1 MTLPRVVGDARLRSD
16 GRSGSNETGMDAA
29 REPPA
34 RFERKGTPFRSRSM
48 RLACALTLL
57 LAIPMARAAAPP
69 TLEPGVPHALA
80 EWRARHYRDV
90 RYELEFR
97 LAPGAARI
105 PGALALS
112 VTLPARPVDLVLD
125 WRGAG
130 PADVEVNGA
139 AARAETR
146 GEHLVIAR
154 HLLKAGRNRVR
165 LRFEAPV
172 AASGT
177 PLLRYRDG
185 EDAAEYLYTLLVPAD
200 ASALFPCFDQPDLK
214 ARFRLALELPA
225 GWRAVSNAPVEA
237 ETPARVRFAETA
249 PISSYLFAFA
259 AGPFE
264 TVAEPGEAVRLFV
277 RRARAARAREH
288 APELLRLNRAALDWF
303 AGYFAR
309 PFPFP
314 KYDLVLLP
322 EFPYGGMEHA
332 GATFLNEERVL
343 FPAPPSAVDLLRR
356 AQLLLHEASHQ
367 WFGNLVTMRWFDDLW
382 LKEGFANFMA
392 AKALEALA
400 PEFDAWTAFH
410 ALKTAAVRTD
420 ATRGTSA
427 IRYPLANLA
436 QAKSA
441 YGAIVY
447 AKGPA
452 VLRQAEFYLGAPV
465 FRRAVRDF
473 LRRHAFGAADWKDLV
488 RAFERASGRRLGR
501 WAHAWVER
509 RGAPT
514 VRARWTFDRAGRIG
528 ELRLEQHDAL
538 GDGNLWPQRLRVA
551 AIGADSLAS
560 ADVMLARAS
569 VRVRA
574 LEGFAAPRLVLPN
587 AGDFGYGR
595 FLLDPHSVAA
605 ALDPEFEP
613 ADPLARAQIAE
624 ALWEAARDADL
635 APARFIEWAVR
646 EIPRTADGIVLAGLL
661 ARLEVA
667 FRRYLSDA
675 QRDALAPRI
684 ERALLAE
691 GALAAQS
698 QSRRLALLRAFAAA
712 AWSPD
717 ALADLG
723 RLLDGALTVPGVP
736 LAAQDRFRLVQRL
749 LERGAAD
756 ASARLAAEAARER
769 TDEARR
775 YAFAAGAAAADAG
788 AKRALFRAL
797 LDDPSLPEAWIEAA
811 LPALNAPEHAALTL
825 PLLSE
830 ALARLP
836 ALKRTRKIFF
846 VNAWL
851 AAFIGGQT
859 GDEAL
864 EAVRAFLRDS
874 RLEPDLR
881 LKVLEAADGL
891 ERAVRIR
898 ARYAGGPALRR
909 RPARRRVNP
918 PSPRRPGSPAP
929 TSAPRRG

>member
-1 MTLPRVVGDARLRSD
+1 MRFAAALCLLPALPLTAA
-16 GRSGSNETGMDAA
+16 ETS
-29 REPPA
+29 P
-34 RFERKGTPFRSRSM
+34 
-48 RLACALTLL
+48 LTLV
-57 LAIPMARAAAPP
+57 
-69 TLEPGVPHALA
+69 PGVPRALA
-80 EWRARHYRDV
+80 EWRAKHYRDV

-105 PGALALS
+105 PGALTLT
-112 VTLPARPVDLVLD
+112 VKLPARPVDLVLD
-125 WRGAG
+125 WRGAHPEG
-130 PADVEVNGA
+130 VEVNGA
-139 AARAETR
+139 AARAKAR
-146 GEHLVIAR
+146 AEHLVISR
-154 HLLKAGRNRVR
+154 RLLKPGRNTVR

-172 AASGT
+172 GASGT
-177 PLLRYRDG
+177 SVLRYRDG
-185 EDAAEYLYTLLVPAD
+185 EDGAEYLYTLLVPAD

-214 ARFRLALELPA
+214 ARFRLALELPE
-225 GWRAVSNAPVEA
+225 GWRAVSNAPVEEEA
-237 ETPARVRFAETA
+237 PGRVRFAETA
-249 PISSYLFAFA
+249 PISTYLFAFA

-264 TVAEPGEAVRLFV
+264 SVEEPGEQVRLFV
-277 RRARAARAREH
+277 RRSRAARAREH
-288 APELLRLNRAALDWF
+288 AAEVLRLNRGALDWF

-343 FPAPPSAVDLLRR
+343 FAAQPSTVDRLRR

-392 AKALEALA
+392 AKAIEALA

-410 ALKTAAVRTD
+410 ALKTGAVRTD

-436 QAKSA
+436 DAKSA

-452 VLRQAEFYLGAPV
+452 VLRQAEFHLGEPV

-473 LRRHAFGAADWKDLV
+473 VRRHAFGAADWTDLV
-488 RAFERASGRRLGR
+488 HAFERASGRRLAH

-509 RGAPT
+509 RGAPA
-514 VRARWTFDRAGRIG
+514 VRARWTLDRAGRIG
-528 ELRLEQHDAL
+528 EFRLDQHDPL

-551 AIGADSLAS
+551 VIGADSLAS
-560 ADVMLARAS
+560 ADVTLARGS

-574 LEGFAAPRLVLPN
+574 LEGFPAPRLVLPN

-595 FLLDPHSVAA
+595 FLLDPASIAA

-624 ALWEAARDADL
+624 ALWEAVRDADL
-635 APARFIEWAVR
+635 APARFIAWTLRQV
-646 EIPRTADGIVLAGLL
+646 PRTADEIVLAELL
-661 ARLEVA
+661 ARLEVTL
-667 FRRYLSDA
+667 RRYSSDA
-675 QRDALAPRI
+675 QRDALAPPV
-684 ERALLAE
+684 ERTLFAE

-698 QSRRLALLRAFAAA
+698 QSRRLALLRAFAAL
-712 AWSPD
+712 AWTPE

-736 LAAQDRFRLVQRL
+736 LAARDRLRLVQRL
-749 LERGAAD
+749 LERGAPD
-756 ASARLAAEAARER
+756 APARLAAEAARER

-788 AKRALFRAL
+788 AKRALFRAF
-797 LDDPSLPEAWIEAA
+797 LDDPSLPDAWIEAA

-836 ALKRTRKIFF
+836 ELKRTRKIFF

-851 AAFIGGQT
+851 SAFIGGQS
-859 GDEAL
+859 GPEAL
-864 EAVRAFLRDS
+864 EAVNAHLREA
-874 RLEPDLR
+874 RLDPDLR
-881 LKVLEAADGL
+881 RKVLEAADGL

-898 ARYAGGPALRR
+898 ARYAGGPA
-909 RPARRRVNP
+909 
-918 PSPRRPGSPAP
+918 
-929 TSAPRRG
+929 

>member
-1 MTLPRVVGDARLRSD
+1 
-16 GRSGSNETGMDAA
+16 MDVA

-34 RFERKGTPFRSRSM
+34 RFPRKATPRTRGCL
-48 RLACALTLL
+48 RLACALTLVPGI
-57 LAIPMARAAAPP
+57 AMADAAGAP
-69 TLEPGVPHALA
+69 TLEPGVPRALA
-80 EWRARHYRDV
+80 QWRAKHYRDV
-90 RYELEFR
+90 RYALEFR
-97 LAPGAARI
+97 LAPGAARVS
-105 PGALALS
+105 GTLTLS
-112 VTLPARPVDLVLD
+112 VRLPARPVDLVLD
-125 WRGAG
+125 WRGAE
-130 PADVEVNGA
+130 PKDLEVNGRLA
-139 AARAETR
+139 PFEARA
-146 GEHLVIAR
+146 GHLVIAR
-154 HLLKAGRNRVR
+154 RLLEPGRNSVR
-165 LRFEAPV
+165 LRFEAPI

-185 EDAAEYLYTLLVPAD
+185 EDGAEYLATLLVPAD

-214 ARFRLALELPA
+214 ARFRLALELPE
-225 GWRAVSNAPVEA
+225 GWRAVSNAPVEEEA
-237 ETPARVRFAETA
+237 PGRARFAETV
-249 PISSYLFAFA
+249 PISTYLFAFA
-259 AGPFE
+259 AGPFA
-264 TVAEPGEAVRLFV
+264 VIAEPDEAVRLFV
-277 RRARAARAREH
+277 RRSRAARAREH
-288 APELLRLNRAALDWF
+288 APALLRLTRAALDWF

-332 GATFLNEERVL
+332 GATFLDEERVL
-343 FPAPPSAVDLLRR
+343 FPAPPSTADRLRR
-356 AQLLLHEASHQ
+356 AQLVLHETAHQ
-367 WFGNLVTMRWFDDLW
+367 WFGDLVTMRWFDDLW

-392 AKALEALA
+392 AKALAALA

-410 ALKTAAVRTD
+410 ALKTTAVRTD

-427 IRYPLANLA
+427 IRYRLANLA
-436 QAKSA
+436 DAKSA

-452 VLRQAEFYLGAPV
+452 VLRQLEFHLGERV

-473 LRRHAFGAADWKDLV
+473 VRRHAFGAADWKDLV
-488 RAFERASGRRLGR
+488 RALERASGRRLAR
-501 WAHAWVER
+501 WAQVWVER

-514 VRARWTFDRAGRIG
+514 VRARWTLDGAGRIG
-528 ELRLEQHDAL
+528 EFRLEQHDAL
-538 GDGNLWPQRLRVA
+538 GGKNLWPQRLRIA

-560 ADVMLARAS
+560 ADVLLARGS

-595 FLLDPHSVAA
+595 FLLDPHSIAT

-624 ALWEAARDADL
+624 ALWEAVRDAEL
-635 APARFIEWAVR
+635 APARFVEWAVR
-646 EIPRTADGIVLAGLL
+646 EIARAADEIVLAGLL
-661 ARLEVA
+661 AQLEHA

-675 QRDALAPRI
+675 QRDALAPQI
-684 ERALLAE
+684 ERALLAD
-691 GALAAQS
+691 GALAAPS
-698 QSRRLALLRAFAAA
+698 QSRRLMLLRAFAAL
-712 AWSPD
+712 AWSPE

-723 RLLDGALTVPGVP
+723 RLLDGALGLPGAP
-736 LAAQDRFRLVQRL
+736 LAARDRFRIVQRL
-749 LERGAAD
+749 LERGAPD
-756 ASARLAAEAARER
+756 AHARLAAEAARER

-775 YAFAAGAAAADAG
+775 YAFAAGAATADAG
-788 AKRALFRAL
+788 AKRALFRAF

-825 PLLSE
+825 PFLPE
-830 ALARLP
+830 ALVRLP
-836 ALKRTRKIFF
+836 ELKRTRKIFF

-874 RLEPDLR
+874 PLEPDLR
-881 LKVLEAADGL
+881 MKVLEAADGL

-898 ARYAGGPALRR
+898 ARY
-909 RPARRRVNP
+909 
-918 PSPRRPGSPAP
+918 GSPAA
-929 TSAPRRG
+929 SAASAIRHAACAPES